1 MKRNILILVLL
12 IVLMSSCINKSKK
25 STVKLSDPQT
35 ILIYENSFR
44 NVDIDYSYND
54 YLSKSKNIIL
64 DLKFNK
70 HDKEIIKKSIIVLK
84 PLSNDVQ
91 ITSLKE
97 NEKFKIHINENY
109 KDSSLIFDFKIAP
122 KKKYVFHLVFNKNHR
137 FNSKYKILDTFNIAQ
152 IMRYIK

>member
-1 MKRNILILVLL
+1 MNRNILILVLL
-12 IVLMSSCINKSKK
+12 IGLMSSCINKSKK

-44 NVDIDYSYND
+44 NFEKEYSFKD
-54 YLSKSKNIIL
+54 YLPKSKNIIL

-70 HDKEIIKKSIIVLK
+70 FEKEIIKKSIIVLK

-91 ITSLKE
+91 IIPLKE

-122 KKKYVFHLVFNKNHR
+122 KKSYVFHFVFNKNQR